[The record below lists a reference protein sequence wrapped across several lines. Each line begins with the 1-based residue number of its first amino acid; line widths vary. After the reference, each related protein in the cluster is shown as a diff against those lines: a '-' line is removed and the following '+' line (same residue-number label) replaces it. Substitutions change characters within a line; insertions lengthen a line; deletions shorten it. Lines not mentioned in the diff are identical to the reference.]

1 MQFPL
6 DLDLRFSI
14 QVLGLLGL
22 SAAAARDELLDK
34 AFDFVVVVNL
44 KVVAMLLGGPGPGAD
59 LVQGLANFV
68 SGKFKICRSASA
80 RA

>member
-44 KVVAMLLGGPGPGAD
+44 KVVAMLLGGPG
-59 LVQGLANFV
+59 
-68 SGKFKICRSASA
+68 R
-80 RA
+80 

>member
-6 DLDLRFSI
+6 DLDLQFSI
-14 QVLGLLGL
+14 QVLGLLGLGL

-44 KVVAMLLGGPGPGAD
+44 KVVAMLLGGPGRRGWTWY
-59 LVQGLANFV
+59 
-68 SGKFKICRSASA
+68 